1 VNSLAPSFKQ
11 AIWLLFAAQSWSLWI
26 IRNKFT
32 IEHKLLA
39 HPADCIFKTS
49 IFLQLWRPLLWNKVM
64 DKLDAMLELLRILY
78 PQTRAPTASSVVE
91 DI

>member
-1 VNSLAPSFKQ
+1 
-11 AIWLLFAAQSWSLWI
+11 LWI

-49 IFLQLWRPLLWNKVM
+49 IFLQLWRPLLRNKLV
-64 DKLDAMLELLRILY
+64 DNLDAMLELLRILY
-78 PQTRAPTASSVVE
+78 LQPRAPTASSAMV